1 MKPKV
6 SIIVPCYN
14 EKATIRLL
22 LESILAQTYPISQ
35 LEVVISDGLSVDG
48 TRNAIASFSAD
59 HPELKVQVVDN
70 WARSIPSGLNRAI
83 EAACGEILVRL
94 DAHSMP
100 HPEYVTRCVE
110 ALQSGLGA
118 NVGGVW
124 EVRSGAKTWIA
135 GAISVAGAH
144 PLGVGDAMYRL
155 SPQAGAVDTV
165 PFGSFKREFIDK
177 IGKFDETLLSNEDY
191 EFNTRVRQAGGTVWL
206 DPSIRSVYIARATLG
221 DLGNQYWR
229 YGFWKLRMLQ
239 RYPGTL
245 RWRQALPPLFVASL
259 IGLGLAS
266 IWLEPARLLLAA
278 ELIFYFIILAL
289 GSLGTAVRQRKASL
303 FFGLPL
309 AFASMHIS
317 WGSGFIWSLLTSPAQ
332 KFMTDSHSPFRLRP
346 NEQRSILLIGDLIA
360 SVGAMFGSVYLWY
373 QISLYRLIQSGMTQA
388 RAERLIE
395 VVVPVWFYF
404 LPLAW
409 LLLMVDLYDPH
420 ISANWRRTLRGILAA
435 AFIGLLAYSLLFMIR
450 VDPNALPRIGVG
462 AFLVL
467 ASVLTLLWRA
477 VYIRVYSSTGMQRRV
492 LIVGAGKAG
501 QTLAEVYRGLT
512 PPPFRLIGFIDDDPR
527 KVGRSVIGFP
537 IIATSDQLLKV
548 IEDAR
553 ITDVV
558 VAITGLM
565 RGATFQIVLDAQE
578 RGTEVVRMPT
588 LYEEIA
594 GRVPIHHLESDWMLR
609 SFIDQARG
617 SGFYELAKRLLDILG
632 GLTGLFIMIITFPFT
647 SLAILIDSGMPIF
660 YSQPRLGKSG
670 KPYLIYKYRSMHRDA
685 EADGEV
691 KPASENDPRI
701 TRVGGFLRR
710 TRLDELPQFWNVLRG
725 EMSLVG
731 PRAERYEL
739 VNAYQ
744 KQIPFYRARLL
755 VKPGLSGWAQINYG
769 YAASV
774 YDTVIKLEYDLYY
787 IKHRSFL
794 MDLNIILRTLG
805 TVIRRSGR

>member
-1 MKPKV
+1 MTPSV

-22 LESILAQTYPISQ
+22 LDSILAQTYPREQ
-35 LEVVISDGLSVDG
+35 MEVVISDGLSVDG
-48 TRNAIASFSAD
+48 TRNAIASFSAE
-59 HPELKVQVVDN
+59 HPELKIQVVDN
-70 WARSIPSGLNRAI
+70 WARTIPSGLNRAI
-83 EAACGEILVRL
+83 EAACGDILVRL

-100 HPEYVTRCVE
+100 HPEYVARCVD
-110 ALQSGLGA
+110 ALESGLGT

-124 EVRSGAKTWIA
+124 EVKPGAKTWIA

-155 SPQAGAVDTV
+155 TPRAGAVDTV
-165 PFGSFKREFIDK
+165 PFGSFRRDFIEK
-177 IGKFDETLLSNEDY
+177 IGKFDERLLSNEDY

-206 DPSIRSVYIARATLG
+206 DPEIRSVYIARATLG
-221 DLGNQYWR
+221 ALGSQYWR

-239 RYPGTL
+239 RYPETL
-245 RWRQALPPLFVASL
+245 RWRQALPPLFTASL
-259 IGLGLAS
+259 IGLGIAS
-266 IWLEPARLLLAA
+266 IWLEWPRLLLAA
-278 ELIFYFIILAL
+278 ELVLYFLVLTLA
-289 GSLGTAVRQRKASL
+289 SLGTAIRQRKLSL
-303 FFGLPL
+303 VFGLPL
-309 AFASMHIS
+309 AIAGMHTS
-317 WGSGFIWSLLTSPAQ
+317 WGGGFIWSLLTSPAQ
-332 KFMTDSHSPFRLRP
+332 RFMSESHSPFRLRP

-360 SVGAMFGSVYLWY
+360 SVGALFASVYLWY
-373 QISLYRLIQSGMTQA
+373 QYSLYRLIQTGMTQT

-395 VVVPVWFYF
+395 VVVPFWFYV

-420 ISANWRRTLRGILAA
+420 TSANWRRTLRGILAA
-435 AFIGLLAYSLLFMIR
+435 AFVGLLGYSLLFTIR
-450 VDPNALPRIGVG
+450 LDSNALPRIGVG

-467 ASVLTLLWRA
+467 ASVLTLLWRGA
-477 VYIRVYSSTGMQRRV
+477 YIRVYTSTGMQRRV

-501 QTLAEVYRGLT
+501 QTLAEVYRTLT

-558 VAITGLM
+558 VAITGVM

-617 SGFYELAKRLLDILG
+617 SGFYEVGKRLLDIVG
-632 GLTGLFIMIITFPFT
+632 GLAGLVVMLLTFPFT
-647 SLAILIDSGMPIF
+647 AFAIVLDTGMPIF

-670 KPYLIYKYRSMHRDA
+670 KPYTIHKYRSMHKDA

-701 TRVGGFLRR
+701 TRVGRFLRR

-794 MDLNIILRTLG
+794 MDLNIILRTMG

>member
-1 MKPKV
+1 MTPTV

-22 LESILAQTYPISQ
+22 LDSILTQTYPLER

-48 TRNAIASFSAD
+48 TRNAIASFSAE
-59 HPELKVQVVDN
+59 HPELKVQMVDN
-70 WARSIPSGLNRAI
+70 WARTIPSGLNRAI

-100 HPEYVTRCVE
+100 HKEYVSRCVE
-110 ALQSGLGA
+110 ALEGGLGA

-124 EVRSGAKTWIA
+124 EVKPGARTWIA

-165 PFGSFKREFIDK
+165 PFGSFRRDFIER

-206 DPSIRSVYIARATLG
+206 DPGIRSTYIARATLG
-221 DLGNQYWR
+221 ALGSQYWR

-239 RYPGTL
+239 RYPETL
-245 RWRQALPPLFVASL
+245 RWRQALPPVFVASL
-259 IGLGLAS
+259 IGLGAAS
-266 IWLEPARLLLAA
+266 LWLEWPRLLLAA
-278 ELIFYFIILAL
+278 ELILYFIILTLA
-289 GSLGTAVRQRKASL
+289 SLRTAIKQRKPSL
-303 FFGLPL
+303 AFGLPL
-309 AFASMHIS
+309 AIVSMHIS
-317 WGSGFIWSLLTSPAQ
+317 WGGGFLWSLLSSPAQ
-332 KFMTDSHSPFRLRP
+332 KFMTESHSPFRLRP

-360 SVGAMFGSVYLWY
+360 SVGALFASVYIWY
-373 QISLYRLIQSGMTQA
+373 QYSLYRLIQSGMTQA

-395 VVVPVWFYF
+395 VVVPFWFYV
-404 LPLAW
+404 LPLVW
-409 LLLMVDLYDPH
+409 LLLMVDLYAPH
-420 ISANWRRTLRGILAA
+420 TAANWRLTLRGILSR
-435 AFIGLLAYSLLFMIR
+435 AFVGLLGYSLLFTIR

-477 VYIRVYSSTGMQRRV
+477 VYIRVYTSTGMQRRV

-501 QTLAEVYRGLT
+501 QTLAEVYRTLT
-512 PPPFRLIGFIDDDPR
+512 PPPFRLVGFIDDDPK

-537 IIATSDQLLKV
+537 IIATSGQLLKV
-548 IEDAR
+548 IEDAK

-558 VAITGLM
+558 VAVTGLM
-565 RGATFQIVLDAQE
+565 RGATFQIILDAQE
-578 RGTEVVRMPT
+578 RGAEVVRMPT

-609 SFIDQARG
+609 SFIDQARS
-617 SGFYELAKRLLDILG
+617 SGFYELTKRLLDIFG
-632 GLTGLFIMIITFPFT
+632 GLTGLLIMLVTFPFT
-647 SLAILIDSGMPIF
+647 ALAIILDSGLPIF

-670 KPYLIYKYRSMHRDA
+670 RPYQIHKYRSMHRDA

-691 KPASENDPRI
+691 RVASENDPRI
-701 TRVGGFLRR
+701 TRVGRFLRR
-710 TRLDELPQFWNVLRG
+710 SRLDELPQFWNVLRG

-739 VNAYQ
+739 VSAYQ

-794 MDLNIILRTLG
+794 MDVNIILRTIG
-805 TVIRRSGR
+805 TVLRRGGR